1 MAAARAALAD
11 SQAGAFRRNAE
22 QARYHR
28 RARLWVL
35 AAIMASAALV
45 TSKRA
50 YEQAGVHEAED
61 KKLDEELAAAK
72 AALALAQEKKQTR
85 QQRTTQVLDAA
96 APTNAAQ
103 LAAATAAV
111 AAAASASSPD
121 APATVAAP
129 VVPTTFL
136 SAAVLDVQRTLG
148 LAPVD
153 ERVRLAASQVSPT
166 DAATAAAAAA
176 PAKPRKAV
184 IL

>member
-1 MAAARAALAD
+1 
-11 SQAGAFRRNAE
+11 
-22 QARYHR
+22 
-28 RARLWVL
+28 
-35 AAIMASAALV
+35 MASAALV

-50 YEQAGVHEAED
+50 YEQAGLHEAED
-61 KKLDEELAAAK
+61 KKLDEDLSAAK
-72 AALALAQEKKQTR
+72 AVLALAQEKKQTR
-85 QQRTTQVLDAA
+85 QARTTQALDAA

-103 LAAATAAV
+103 LAAANAA

-153 ERVRLAASQVSPT
+153 ERVRLAASQVSPA
-166 DAATAAAAAA
+166 DAATASAAAA